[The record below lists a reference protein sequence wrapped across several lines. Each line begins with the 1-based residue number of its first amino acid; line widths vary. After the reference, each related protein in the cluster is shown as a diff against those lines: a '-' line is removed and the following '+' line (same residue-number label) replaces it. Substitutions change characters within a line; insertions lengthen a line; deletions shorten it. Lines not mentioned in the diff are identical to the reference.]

1 MKPIENLYK
10 KNDVVRELPFLFFS
24 CGNSFKYSSGLEIF
38 GDANMTLVSCDPSC
52 IHLYCIKVQVFGIS
66 SKISKILS
74 KYKNKKKY
82 KLFSTKEIL
91 INN

>member
-24 CGNSFKYSSGLEIF
+24 CGNSFKYSSGLGIF

-52 IHLYCIKVQVFGIS
+52 IQLILHQITRFWYQFIHLTFSRDMCII
-66 SKISKILS
+66 
-74 KYKNKKKY
+74 
-82 KLFSTKEIL
+82 
-91 INN
+91 